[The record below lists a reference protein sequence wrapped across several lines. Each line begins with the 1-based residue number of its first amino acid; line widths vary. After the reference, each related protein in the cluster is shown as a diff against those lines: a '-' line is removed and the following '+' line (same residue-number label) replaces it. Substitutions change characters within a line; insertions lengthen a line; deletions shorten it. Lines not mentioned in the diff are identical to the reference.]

1 MRAEARYLEPIQPL
15 EEESSP
21 NPDIFLS
28 VVIPVSTEQDRIDD
42 TLSTVKDYLQT
53 QDFNSEIIIVDDG
66 NYDRTM
72 EIIKSLGRYVYEFKE
87 QRSTRIKM
95 SIKNLGQGFSIARSI
110 LRTRGKYILC
120 MDEDLSTPISEVEKL
135 WPHVLSGADIVLTF
149 PKIQTA
155 QIHQPL
161 KEKLMEYAVRA
172 MARLTAINGIRYAI
186 RYRQCK
192 FKLLEQ
198 ESAKSIARA
207 QKLYNGSFEI
217 EQLYLAHALGFSIK
231 EVPVEW
237 HPPKQ
242 NKADSLNGDALNG
255 DNRKTASQN
264 GDGWNWNSRNWNSR
278 NWNGRRCDMNSQRV
292 NSQQEH
298 SRNGN
303 SRNENGQNNPMRLLL
318 DILEI
323 LYIHRGLKRST
334 GT

>member
-15 EEESSP
+15 EEENSP
-21 NPDIFLS
+21 KPDIFLS
-28 VVIPVSTEQDRIDD
+28 VVIPVSTEGDRIDD
-42 TLSTVKDYLQT
+42 TLSTVNDYLQT

-172 MARLTAINGIRYAI
+172 MARLTAINGIRY
-186 RYRQCK
+186 RQCK

-242 NKADSLNGDALNG
+242 NKADSQNGDAMNG
-255 DNRKTASQN
+255 DNRKAGSQN
-264 GDGWNWNSRNWNSR
+264 WDLRNRNLRNWNSR
-278 NWNGRRCDMNSQRV
+278 RRSENCQNGNNRHG
-292 NSQQEH
+292 NSQQER

-303 SRNENGQNNPMRLLL
+303 RRNENGQNNPMRLLL
-318 DILEI
+318 DILEL
-323 LYIHRGLKRST
+323 LYIHRDLKRST